1 MSKGSEPPLLLP
13 DRLAHARQ
21 LAPAAVALM
30 QRLVKIESPSRD
42 EEGIRDVQSLLA
54 GEAEKRGGR
63 TEWISAPGYGA
74 HLVADFGFAPED
86 GGAPAPLLV
95 VGHVDTVHPRGTILR
110 FPVRRDDDRLH
121 GPGVYDMKG
130 SWAAVIGAMDLIAL
144 EGRDVRPLRLLIT
157 CDEEIGAPHSRP
169 LLEAEGRRAAAALVL
184 EPALAEGRM
193 KVRRKGVARYGL
205 SVRGRPAH
213 AGVEPERGASAV
225 HELARILLRALDAA
239 DIERGTTVN
248 AGLMRGGTAVNVVA
262 EEASAELDV
271 RFWTAD
277 EARRMDAWIREIR
290 SQDPGCTLKVE
301 GGVDRWAMERSAE
314 GDALVAMVQAAAGS
328 LGRFLEAGSTGGA
341 SDGQILAAVG
351 CPVVDGLGI
360 EGAGAHTLEEHV
372 VLADIPF
379 RIALYATLLG
389 LP

>member
-1 MSKGSEPPLLLP
+1 
-13 DRLAHARQ
+13 
-21 LAPAAVALM
+21 
-30 QRLVKIESPSRD
+30 
-42 EEGIRDVQSLLA
+42 
-54 GEAEKRGGR
+54 
-63 TEWISAPGYGA
+63 
-74 HLVADFGFAPED
+74 
-86 GGAPAPLLV
+86 
-95 VGHVDTVHPRGTILR
+95 
-110 FPVRRDDDRLH
+110 
-121 GPGVYDMKG
+121 
-130 SWAAVIGAMDLIAL
+130 
-144 EGRDVRPLRLLIT
+144 
-157 CDEEIGAPHSRP
+157 
-169 LLEAEGRRAAAALVL
+169 
-184 EPALAEGRM
+184 
-193 KVRRKGVARYGL
+193 
-205 SVRGRPAH
+205 
-213 AGVEPERGASAV
+213 VEPERGASAV